1 MLEKLRSNWFV
12 VLVVIVLIGFTG
24 YFIYDGN
31 KDNVSGRQADGK
43 DVIASLGDEDITADA
58 LYEQG
63 APFDGSLLYNLYK
76 NAVIS
81 QSVETT
87 SQLEEEAKTMEKTID
102 SNVKNSSGEQYK
114 AAVTAE
120 LAGYGYDSYDKLYD
134 YCLNSVKEKAMNK
147 AYVKDHFN
155 ELKEAVEKKNP
166 RIVSQIIVNVTDPAS
181 LTEDEQNKL
190 DSIDKAL
197 KAGTFAD
204 AATAFSDDAAT
215 AEKKGMSGYVDADN
229 AAQGTTSVSSE
240 AVSAAL
246 ELEKGGIS
254 DWITVTNPQTQ
265 AVTMVKITVDETDLD
280 AIMKNEDETVQDQL
294 LYAVLNDNTGLSYTI
309 LENSAKK
316 LKITFEDPDTEKK
329 INDYVASRKGDGQ
342 DE

>member
-1 MLEKLRSNWFV
+1 MLDKLKSNWFV

-24 YFIYDGN
+24 YFIYDAN
-31 KDNVSGRQADGK
+31 RDNVSGRQSDGK

-58 LYEQG
+58 LYDQG

-81 QSVETT
+81 QTVETT

-102 SNVKNSSGEQYK
+102 SNVKNSSGDQYK
-114 AAVTAE
+114 EAVTAE
-120 LAGYGYDSYDKLYD
+120 LAGYGYSSYDQLYD

-147 AYVKDHFN
+147 AYVQDHFD
-155 ELKEAVEKKNP
+155 ELKAAVEEKNP
-166 RIVSQIIVNVTDPAS
+166 RIVSQIIVNVTDPDN

-197 KAGTFAD
+197 EAGTFAD

-215 AEKKGMSGYVDADN
+215 AEKKGFSGYIDADS
-229 AAQGTTSVSSE
+229 ASQGTTTVSSE
-240 AVSAAL
+240 AAAAAL
-246 ELEKGGIS
+246 ELNKGETS
-254 DWITVTNPQTQ
+254 SWITVTNSQTQ
-265 AVTMVKITVDETDLD
+265 ATTMVKITVDETDLD
-280 AIMKNEDETVQDQL
+280 EILKNEDETVQDSL

-309 LENSAKK
+309 VEDSAKK
-316 LKITFEDPDTEKK
+316 LKITFTDEDTEKK
-329 INDYVASRKGDGQ
+329 INEYVASRKGDGQ
-342 DE
+342 NE